1 MSTELNIFQKENCNW
16 TRARSNPTRF
26 DSSVLNLP
34 SVLCFYLRKRMG
46 RRTWI
51 KIYSDKW
58 LRGTIKNESLQT
70 RGAFISLLAMASDSP
85 YENKGEIFITFDTGY
100 TDEQFAKILNT
111 SVSQWKEIKQRLIDT
126 QRISVDSNNI
136 IHIVNWTKY
145 QSEYERQKQYRE
157 KLQPKVTKK
166 VTDKKQETRN
176 KNKNILK
183 KENNKKNK
191 CTKKQQEALFISI
204 WDKYP
209 NKDGR
214 KLALKHFISSV
225 KSQKDWDNINKA
237 LTNYKKMLDVE
248 TWKNAKNGSTW
259 FNNWEDWINYKPPPE
274 RKDYGIIK
282 GK

>member
-1 MSTELNIFQKENCNW
+1 MGIFNRISNYEQ

-58 LRGTIKNESLQT
+58 LRGTIKSESLQT

-100 TDEQFAKILNT
+100 TDEQFAKILNA

-136 IHIVNWTKY
+136 VHIINWTKY

-176 KNKNILK
+176 KKQDVKNK
-183 KENNKKNK
+183 NNKKNK
-191 CTKKQQEALFISI
+191 YTRKEQESLFSSI
-204 WDKYP
+204 WKSYP

-214 KLALKHFISSV
+214 KLAFKHFIASV
-225 KSQKDWDNINKA
+225 KTQKNWDNINIA
-237 LTNYKKMLDVE
+237 LTNYKKMLEIE
-248 TWKNAKNGSTW
+248 TWKNPKNGSTW
-259 FNNWEDWINYKPPPE
+259 FNNWMDWIDYEPPPE

-282 GK
+282 G